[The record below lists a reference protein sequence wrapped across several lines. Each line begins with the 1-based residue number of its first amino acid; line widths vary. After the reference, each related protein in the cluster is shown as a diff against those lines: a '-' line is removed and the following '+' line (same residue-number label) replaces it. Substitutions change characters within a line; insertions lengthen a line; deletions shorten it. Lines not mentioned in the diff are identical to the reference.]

1 MNRKDKIKKIL
12 NDQFWL
18 SDYMFIL
25 LSYFKNYKLR
35 LFFTTIIKIIGTL
48 TELVIPLILA
58 YILKT
63 VIPDVMN
70 NPDINGNYNI
80 TPVILYG
87 SLMVLSALMFVL
99 FNVIANRMASKT
111 STLIVEC
118 ERGDNTLRF

>member
-1 MNRKDKIKKIL
+1 
-12 NDQFWL
+12 
-18 SDYMFIL
+18 MFIL

-87 SLMVLSALMFVL
+87 SLMVFSSLYFL
-99 FNVIANRMASKT
+99 
-111 STLIVEC
+111 
-118 ERGDNTLRF
+118 